1 MKRNDSALKPD
12 PDEWGL
18 LGPGGTSRVKALTGI
33 MKKSGT
39 RKIDI
44 PQERAEVPSNTTI
57 KELETRHRIMF
68 HYQQQARKRYSKRS
82 STLQFICLF
91 LLPPSPVLLL
101 LRGGDGI
108 PKIV

>member
-1 MKRNDSALKPD
+1 MKRNDPALKPD

-82 STLQFICLF
+82 PTLQFIRLF
-91 LLPPSPVLLL
+91 LPPYSVLLF